1 MNNLTPSGDFHHE
14 AFGALRTVV
23 DDGRVMFCGR
33 DAASALGYQNTNK
46 AIGDHCRGVTKRY
59 PILDTLGR
67 QQEAV
72 FITEG
77 DLYRLIA
84 SSKLPSAQQFETW
97 VFDEVLPS
105 IRKRGGYLT
114 PEAAEQALTDPDFII
129 RLATELKT
137 ERAQRAQL
145 EAQVEADKPKVVFAD
160 AVAASHTTILIGDL
174 AKLLKQNGVEIG
186 AQRLFAHLRRDGY
199 LINRKGADW
208 NSPTQYA
215 MELGLFTVKETAIT
229 HSDGHVSISK
239 TTKVTGR
246 GQRYFVERF
255 LDGRLPKPFGEE
267 AAA

>member
-1 MNNLTPSGDFHHE
+1 MSDLIPFTYEGS
-14 AFGALRTVV
+14 AVRTLLI
-23 DDGRVMFCGR
+23 DGEPWFVLSDLCKVL
-33 DAASALGYQNTNK
+33 DIAASGRLAARLDEGMRQTHPLPTPGGQQNMTIVSEAGMYEVVIRSDK
-46 AIGDHCRGVTKRY
+46 
-59 PILDTLGR
+59 P
-67 QQEAV
+67 EAV
-72 FITEG
+72 AFRRWIT
-77 DLYRLIA
+77 
-84 SSKLPSAQQFETW
+84 T
-97 VFDEVLPS
+97 EVLPS

-145 EAQVEADKPKVVFAD
+145 EAQMEADKPKVVFAD

-199 LINRKGADW
+199 LINRKGSDW

-215 MELGLFTVKETAIT
+215 MKLGLFAVKETAIT

-255 LDGRLPKPFGEE
+255 LDGRLPKPFDEE
-267 AAA
+267 VAA